1 MFIDNIVAGEHIGSH
16 PIFTFRQQLIENT
29 TFERIKLNH
38 KVGAKVVAFC
48 NFEGQ
53 IPLNISKID

>member
-1 MFIDNIVAGEHIGSH
+1 
-16 PIFTFRQQLIENT
+16 
-29 TFERIKLNH
+29 LNH

-53 IPLNISKID
+53 IPLNIPKTD